1 MKPLSIILLFAL
13 QLFSTATANGA
24 APKPEHVLVI
34 GCDGM
39 GSVAFEKAS
48 TPAMRKL
55 MEQGAY
61 TLKARAVMPTSSSP
75 NWASMIMGAGPEQ
88 HGVTSNDWQPDKFD
102 IAPQAVGTGGIFP
115 TIFGLMREQRPDSQI
130 IALYDW
136 KDFGRLLE
144 TNAPNITLHVK
155 DAIETAQKA
164 VSLIKEKK
172 PEFMFVHFDGVDH
185 AGHAFGWKG
194 PQYVKAVELTDS
206 LVDAMLEAL
215 ESAGIREK
223 TVVLITADHGGKG
236 TSHGGNSM
244 DELLI
249 PWIISGPGI
258 AAGKQIST
266 LVNTFDTAPT
276 LARILRLKPHP
287 AWIGKPVDEAFKQE

>member
-1 MKPLSIILLFAL
+1 MTGLSILVYLLLLLLSPA
-13 QLFSTATANGA
+13 AVDGA
-24 APKPEHVLVI
+24 VHAAEHVLVI

-39 GSVAFEKAS
+39 GSVAFEKAT
-48 TPAMRKL
+48 TPTMRKL

-115 TIFGLMREQRPDSQI
+115 TIFGVMRGQRPDSKI

-164 VSLIKEKK
+164 VSLIKEMK
-172 PEFMFVHFDGVDH
+172 PDFMFVHFDGVDH
-185 AGHAFGWKG
+185 AGHGFGWKG
-194 PQYVKAVELTDS
+194 PQYIKAVELADS
-206 LVDAMLEAL
+206 LIEAMLQAL
-215 ESAGIREK
+215 DSAGIREK

-249 PWIISGPGI
+249 PWIIAGPGI
-258 AAGKQIST
+258 AAGKQISAQ
-266 LVNTFDTAPT
+266 VNTYDTAPT
-276 LARILRLKPHP
+276 LARILRLKAHP